1 MSSLTL
7 PPAHHQATLDAT
19 SPPVVLG
26 RFCPIT
32 GDPLRAGDDVVIC
45 DARPGS
51 DPIHVEGWVTCGSCP
66 HCGATINPA
75 VAYTP
80 AWGSGSWAAPPPAL
94 APSAPPSRSVG
105 WLGPLAIL
113 LLLGALALAVAAV
126 VFFLRTRETEEP
138 VAGSVVATADA
149 ATATAGSIAT
159 ADAATAAT
167 ATAAATTPAQPTP
180 LPGALPSPTPAPSK
194 TPAPL
199 PVPPTPTPPSP
210 TPTIGASPITALVL
224 VNPANE
230 RSIRA
235 LRADDTVDLSD
246 VGHNRLTVRADVD
259 SSAVESIMFLLD
271 GDPFC
276 PRGNCVENV
285 APYFMGG
292 DQGGDAYEDWDWSQ
306 MLGSHTLTAIA
317 CTGDNASDDCFPAV
331 EVNLVVRR

>member
-7 PPAHHQATLDAT
+7 PPDHHHDTLDAT

-32 GDPLRAGDDVVIC
+32 GDPLRPGDAVVIC

-51 DPIHVEGWVTCGSCP
+51 DPIRVEGWVTCGSCP
-66 HCGATINPA
+66 HCGAAIGPA

-80 AWGSGSWAAPPPAL
+80 AWGSGSWATPPL
-94 APSAPPSRSVG
+94 SSAPPSRSAG

-138 VAGSVVATADA
+138 VAGSIVATADA
-149 ATATAGSIAT
+149 ATTT
-159 ADAATAAT
+159 AT
-167 ATAAATTPAQPTP
+167 ATAAAPTPVQPTA
-180 LPGALPSPTPAPSK
+180 LPGVLPSPTPAPSK

-199 PVPPTPTPPSP
+199 PVPPSPTPTPP
-210 TPTIGASPITALVL
+210 TPTVGASPITALVL
-224 VNPANE
+224 INPANE
-230 RSIRA
+230 RSIRV
-235 LRADDTVDLSD
+235 LRADDTVDLSE
-246 VGHNRLTVRADVD
+246 VGHNRLTVRADVN

-271 GDPFC
+271 GEPFC
-276 PRGNCVENV
+276 PRGSCVENV
-285 APYFMGG
+285 GPYYMGG

-317 CTGDNASDDCFPAV
+317 CTGDNASGDCFPAV
-331 EVNLVVRR
+331 EVNLVIRR

>member
-32 GDPLRAGDDVVIC
+32 GDPLRPGDAVVVC

-66 HCGATINPA
+66 HCGAAIGPA

-80 AWGSGSWAAPPPAL
+80 AWGSGSWATPPSPPQAL
-94 APSAPPSRSVG
+94 PSRSAG
-105 WLGPLAIL
+105 WFGPLAIL

>member
-7 PPAHHQATLDAT
+7 PPDHHHDTLDAT

-32 GDPLRAGDDVVIC
+32 GDPLRPGDAVVIC

-51 DPIHVEGWVTCGSCP
+51 DPIRVEGWVTCGSCP
-66 HCGATINPA
+66 HCGAAIGPA
-75 VAYTP
+75 AAYAP
-80 AWGSGSWAAPPPAL
+80 AWGSGSWATPPPL
-94 APSAPPSRSVG
+94 SSAPPSRSAG

-138 VAGSVVATADA
+138 VAGSIV
-149 ATATAGSIAT
+149 AT

-167 ATAAATTPAQPTP
+167 AAAPTP
-180 LPGALPSPTPAPSK
+180 LPGVLPSPTPAPSK

-199 PVPPTPTPPSP
+199 PVPPSPTPTPP
-210 TPTIGASPITALVL
+210 TPTVGASPITALVL
-224 VNPANE
+224 INPANE
-230 RSIRA
+230 RSIRV
-235 LRADDTVDLSD
+235 LRADDTVDLSE
-246 VGHNRLTVRADVD
+246 VGHNRLTVRADVN

-271 GDPFC
+271 GEPFC

-285 APYFMGG
+285 GPYYMGG

-317 CTGDNASDDCFPAV
+317 CTGDNATGDCSTGA
-331 EVNLVVRR
+331 EVNLVIRR